1 MKNVLLVLCAL
12 FVLARQL
19 TTIAA
24 SPTELLKTGTV
35 VYELPYPGTTP
46 ESPLYFFKQ
55 IRDQFIEFFTRD
67 NLKKAEFLLLSSDK
81 RAHMALI
88 LARKG
93 KSRQAVE
100 TLADAEER
108 SLRIPPLLAE
118 SKKQGSAP
126 EEQFVYRLKLSNAKH
141 KEVVQELA
149 KLLPQGQEE
158 QVLNAILDLNQ
169 RVTKDLDQL

>member
-1 MKNVLLVLCAL
+1 MVLCAL
-12 FVLARQL
+12 ILVGGV
-19 TTIAA
+19 ISA
-24 SPTELLKTGTV
+24 SPTELLSTGSV
-35 VYELPYPGTTP
+35 IYDLPYPGTTP
-46 ESPLYFFKQ
+46 ESPLYIVKQ

-67 NLKKAEFLLLSSDK
+67 SIKKAEFLLLSSDK

-93 KSRQAVE
+93 KTRTAVE

-108 SLRIPPLLAE
+108 SLRIPAILLKSQE
-118 SKKQGSAP
+118 QGVEAS
-126 EEQFVYRLKLSNAKH
+126 EDFIYRLKLSNAKH
-141 KEVVQELA
+141 KEVIQELA

-169 RVTKDLDQL
+169 RVTKELEQL

>member
-1 MKNVLLVLCAL
+1 MVLCAL
-12 FVLARQL
+12 FLAGNVFSAQP
-19 TTIAA
+19 
-24 SPTELLKTGTV
+24 SELLSTGSV
-35 VYELPYPGTTP
+35 IYELPYPGTTP
-46 ESPLYFFKQ
+46 ESPLYIFKQ

-67 NLKKAEFLLLSSDK
+67 NIKKAEYLLLASDK

-93 KSRQAVE
+93 KTRTAVE

-108 SLRIPPLLAE
+108 SLRIPAILLKSQE
-118 SKKQGSAP
+118 QGVEAS
-126 EEQFVYRLKLSNAKH
+126 EDFIYRLKLSNAKH
-141 KEVVQELA
+141 KEVIQELA

-169 RVTKDLDQL
+169 RVTKELDQL